1 MVCLES
7 DFLVELSRCRPEA
20 ILKMRKLVEARKPL
34 FVTPVSATEIFMG
47 AFKSNDPQEF
57 LKTEELLSTLKLL
70 EYDFHAA
77 KMAAELMTDLSKKG
91 EKIGEMDTL
100 TAGIA
105 LRHNQKLITRN
116 KRYFSKISGLKL
128 EGW

>member
-7 DFLVELSRCRPEA
+7 DFLVELSRHKHEA
-20 ILKMRKLVEARKPL
+20 ISKMQQLVETGEQL
-34 FVTPVSATEIFMG
+34 FVTPVSATEMFMG
-47 AFKSNDPQEF
+47 AFKSKDPQEF
-57 LKTEELLSTLKLL
+57 LRTEELLSTLKLL

-77 KMAAELMTDLSKKG
+77 KMAADLMTGLSKKG

-105 LRHNQKLITRN
+105 LRHNQRLITRN
-116 KRYFSKISGLKL
+116 KKHFSKIKGLKI
-128 EGW
+128 EEW